1 VKASFLCGVHYE
13 GLLAHQHEGWPAPPE
28 LYDSSI
34 GQQTFD
40 HFLEYAALADQLG
53 FDWISISEHHYSPH
67 ILTPS
72 LAAIGGALSQVVK
85 KARIASLG
93 PLVPVNNPVRLAE
106 EIAMLDVLTHGRLNV
121 LPLRGTPNEYN
132 VYGTVTTEKSRAMT
146 HEAILLIRKAL
157 TETTPFSWE
166 GEHFQFPRIAI
177 WPRPVQQPTPPM
189 FSSGNNLD
197 SATFAGAN
205 RLGMCTS
212 FLPPPAVALTTEAYN
227 EQAASA
233 GWQPTADQ
241 IVHRNHIVVAESA
254 AEAAEL
260 ERNFLPTLL
269 RNNIARNIGANRV
282 GTGID
287 ALMAAWAERLQAGHL
302 AFAGTPDMLVEQ
314 IREFAE
320 QTGVGVL
327 DFIFTGGQTP
337 PAAVRRSLELFGREV
352 LPRIRAFGKAAPP
365 TSART
370 AAAVGDD

>member
-1 VKASFLCGVHYE
+1 MKASFLCGVHYE
-13 GLLAHQHEGWPAPPE
+13 GHVAHQGWPVPPD
-28 LYDSSI
+28 LYDSEI
-34 GQQTFD
+34 GQRTFD

-132 VYGTVTTEKSRAMT
+132 VYGTVSTEKSRGMT

-157 TETTPFSWE
+157 TEAKPFSWE
-166 GEHFQFPRIAI
+166 GEHFQFPQVAV
-177 WPRPVQQPTPPM
+177 WPRPVQKPAPPM
-189 FSSGNNLD
+189 YSSGNNLE
-197 SATFAGAN
+197 SATFAASN

-212 FLPPPAVALTTEAYN
+212 FLPAQAVALTTRMYHEA
-227 EQAASA
+227 AASV
-233 GWQPTADQ
+233 GWQPTSDQ
-241 IVHRNHIVVAESA
+241 IVHRNHIIVADT
-254 AEAAEL
+254 AEVAAEL
-260 ERNFLPTLL
+260 ERDFLPEGL
-269 RNNIARNIGANRV
+269 RNNIARNMSANRV

-287 ALMAAWAERLQAGHL
+287 DLMARWAERLQSGHI
-302 AFAGTPDMLVEQ
+302 AFAGTPDMVVEQ
-314 IREFAE
+314 IRAFEE
-320 QTGVGVL
+320 ETGVGVL

-337 PAAVRRSLELFGREV
+337 PAAVRRSIELFGREV
-352 LPRIRAFGKAAPP
+352 LPRIRDMRSSVPAVAERVVAA
-365 TSART
+365 SA
-370 AAAVGDD
+370 DD

>member
-13 GLLAHQHEGWPAPPE
+13 ALIAHRHEGWPAPPE
-28 LYDSSI
+28 LYDSSV

-40 HFLEYAALADQLG
+40 HFLEYAALADELG
-53 FDWISISEHHYSPH
+53 FDWVSISEHHYSPH

-132 VYGTVTTEKSRAMT
+132 VYGNVTPEKSRAMT

-157 TETTPFSWE
+157 TEPEPFSWE
-166 GEHFQFPRIAI
+166 GEYFQFPSIAV

-189 FSSGNNLD
+189 FSSGNNLE
-197 SATFAGAN
+197 SARFAASN

-212 FLPPPAVALTTEAYN
+212 FLPPAAVALTTEMYYAH
-227 EQAASA
+227 AASV
-233 GWQPTADQ
+233 GWQPGPDQ
-241 IVHRNHIVVAESA
+241 IVHRNHIVVADTA
-254 AEAAEL
+254 GEAAEL
-260 ERNFLPTLL
+260 ERNFLPAQL
-269 RNNIARNIGANRV
+269 RNNIARNIGANRA

-287 ALMAAWAERLQAGHL
+287 SLMTEWSERLLAGHL

-314 IREFAE
+314 IQAFAE

-327 DFIFTGGQTP
+327 DFIFSGGQTH

-352 LPRIRAFGKAAPP
+352 LPRVRDVSSPVPKVSRA
-365 TSART
+365 

>member
-1 VKASFLCGVHYE
+1 MKASFLCGVHYE
-13 GLLAHQHEGWPAPPE
+13 GETAHQHQGWPAPPA
-28 LYDSSI
+28 LYDSQI

-40 HFLEYAALADQLG
+40 HFLEYASLADNLG

-132 VYGTVTTEKSRAMT
+132 VYGNVSTEKSRGMT

-157 TETTPFSWE
+157 TEPEPFSWE
-166 GEHFQFPRIAI
+166 GEYFQYPLVAV
-177 WPRPVQQPTPPM
+177 WPRPVQKPTPPM

-197 SATFAGAN
+197 SASFAAKSQ
-205 RLGMCTS
+205 LGMCTS
-212 FLPPPAVALTTEAYN
+212 FLPAAAVALTTQMYYQ
-227 EQAASA
+227 QAAES
-233 GWQPTADQ
+233 GWQPTSDM
-241 IVHRNHIVVAESA
+241 IVHRNHVVVAESA
-254 AEAAEL
+254 AEAAEM
-260 ERNFLPTLL
+260 ERVFIPTLL
-269 RNNIARNIGANRV
+269 RNNIARNISANRV

-287 ALMAAWAERLQAGHL
+287 EEMAQWVERLQSGHL
-302 AFAGTPDMLVEQ
+302 AFAGTPDMVVEQ
-314 IREFAE
+314 IREFAGR
-320 QTGVGVL
+320 TGVGVL

-337 PAAVRRSLELFGREV
+337 PAAVRRSVELFGQEV
-352 LPRIRAFGKAAPP
+352 LPRIRDIAPSVPAA
-365 TSART
+365 SSLAG
-370 AAAVGDD
+370 VGR

>member
-13 GLLAHQHEGWPAPPE
+13 GQIAHAHQGWPAPPE
-28 LYDSSI
+28 LYDSQI

-40 HFLEYAALADQLG
+40 HFLEYAALADELG

-85 KARIASLG
+85 RARIASLG

-132 VYGTVTTEKSRAMT
+132 VYGNVSTEKSRAMT

-157 TETTPFSWE
+157 TEAKPFSWD
-166 GEHFQFPRIAI
+166 GEHFQYPQIAV
-177 WPRPVQQPTPPM
+177 WPRPVQKPTPPM
-189 FSSGNNLD
+189 YSSGNNLD
-197 SATFAGAN
+197 SARFAAAN
-205 RLGMCTS
+205 QLGMCTS
-212 FLPPPAVALTTEAYN
+212 FLPAPVVALTTEIYY
-227 EQAASA
+227 EQAADS
-233 GWQPTADQ
+233 GWRPDPDM
-241 IVHRNHIVVAESA
+241 IVHRNHIVVADTA

-269 RNNIARNIGANRV
+269 RNNIARNISANRT

-287 ALMAAWAERLQAGHL
+287 AELAEWATRLQAGRL
-302 AFAGTPDMLVEQ
+302 AFAGTPDMVVEQ
-314 IREFAE
+314 IRSFGER
-320 QTGVGVL
+320 TGVGVL

-337 PAAVRRSLELFGREV
+337 PSAVRRSLELFGSEV
-352 LPRIRAFGKAAPP
+352 LPRIR
-365 TSART
+365 SASQ
-370 AAAVGDD
+370 ALAGVG